1 MSHMRACW
9 ARRAETR
16 EPNNA
21 FPGGVGA
28 PRLTCY
34 FTATGFTGEP
44 TAWVNGCGVAS
55 SRNS

>member
-1 MSHMRACW
+1 MSHMRARW
-9 ARRAETR
+9 AGRAETG

-21 FPGGVGA
+21 IGASVGA
-28 PRLTCY
+28 PLLTCY

-44 TAWVNGCGVAS
+44 TALVNGCGVAS